1 MWQTYAPNKK
11 FYGSQECLG
20 SEDTKQ
26 MLLKNPAERMS
37 AQSAKIQS
45 QMLILC
51 KTCQKKLAG
60 LSFFN
65 IDNRPTCKPCY
76 EATLEKCKKCGNK
89 IADRLL
95 RAHGDAY
102 HVECFTCTGCSRTLD
117 GVPFTTDPQDNVYCV
132 TCYQDKF
139 APRCA
144 VCNKPIVPK
153 DGEKESVRVIAMDK
167 SFHPS
172 CYKCEDCG
180 MQLSSKVEGAAC
192 YPLNSHLNCKTCNGN
207 RLRAQAAA

>member
-1 MWQTYAPNKK
+1 LFQIFHINCFK
-11 FYGSQECLG
+11 
-20 SEDTKQ
+20 
-26 MLLKNPAERMS
+26 
-37 AQSAKIQS
+37 
-45 QMLILC
+45 C
-51 KTCQKKLAG
+51 KTCSKKLAG
-60 LSFFN
+60 SSFYN

-76 EATLEKCKKCGNK
+76 EVCVPKNIFLFHSSLRSHW
-89 IADRLL
+89 RLS
-95 RAHGDAY
+95 
-102 HVECFTCTGCSRTLD
+102 ET
-117 GVPFTTDPQDNVYCV
+117 
-132 TCYQDKF
+132 KF

-153 DGEKESVRVIAMDK
+153 EGEKESVRVIAMDK

-192 YPLNSHLNCKTCNGN
+192 YPLNSHLYCKTCNGN

>member
-1 MWQTYAPNKK
+1 MPKEAGRIVVLQHRQQTNL
-11 FYGSQECLG
+11 Q
-20 SEDTKQ
+20 T
-26 MLLKNPAERMS
+26 
-37 AQSAKIQS
+37 
-45 QMLILC
+45 
-51 KTCQKKLAG
+51 
-60 LSFFN
+60 
-65 IDNRPTCKPCY
+65 
-76 EATLEKCKKCGNK
+76 
-89 IADRLL
+89 LL
-95 RAHGDAY
+95 RGHIGKI
-102 HVECFTCTGCSRTLD
+102 RTLD